1 MVERLREAKGRRRSY
16 HDRAAPGG
24 PSQPMFTNEALVR
37 LCRAREVLC
46 EVHDRT
52 VTIDE
57 VAREAAMSPFHFI
70 RRFSAVFGDTPH
82 QVRIKA
88 RLDRARH
95 LLVSGERSVT
105 EICME
110 VGFSSHG
117 SFSALFARRMGVSPS
132 EYRRRARSTTT
143 AATPLFPACLSLMG
157 PAFAILEKQQMPR
170 SGRVGACE

>member
-1 MVERLREAKGRRRSY
+1 MLTTES
-16 HDRAAPGG
+16 
-24 PSQPMFTNEALVR
+24 FVR
-37 LCRAREVLC
+37 LCRARDLLA
-46 EVHDRT
+46 EVHDHPLG
-52 VTIDE
+52 IDA

-95 LLVSGERSVT
+95 LLASGERSVT

-117 SFSALFARRMGVSPS
+117 SFSALFARRIGVSPS
-132 EYRRRARSTTT
+132 EYRRRARSMIAVPGT
-143 AATPLFPACLSLMG
+143 AATHLFPACLSLMG
-157 PAFAILEKQQMPR
+157 PAFAIFEKQQNSR
-170 SGRVGACE
+170 SVRVGACESS